1 MCPPVLTYVL
11 TLTLTLT
18 LTYLQLLDVRLQQLL
33 GRRTRAR
40 LTARDLDLF

>member
-1 MCPPVLTYVL
+1 MFSLTYFLL
-11 TLTLTLT
+11 T
-18 LTYLQLLDVRLQQLL
+18 TYLQVLDVRLQQLL